1 MRRRLR
7 RRPAPRKALTPKS
20 AIGKALGSSRLGG
33 FALSFCF
40 RLVPLGKAGVGHL
53 DSAWKGGYRPRS
65 YRGTR
70 PRFASGTLM
79 SRSDDTA
86 PPPTLG
92 YRRWRAVF
100 SGSALR
106 VSHGRSPQRSKE
118 RAERPG
124 DGCPCVGAEEICG
137 APPLPCGEE
146 RGRTPSLTDAVPHRP
161 LKLSRQGGV
170 LALVRNLHGH
180 AVEGHGIAGV

>member
-1 MRRRLR
+1 MQC
-7 RRPAPRKALTPKS
+7 
-20 AIGKALGSSRLGG
+20 LGG
-33 FALSFCF
+33 APHVFLS
-40 RLVPLGKAGVGHL
+40 
-53 DSAWKGGYRPRS
+53 GYGWRGSVRPRS

-100 SGSALR
+100 SGCALR

-124 DGCPCVGAEEICG
+124 DGFPCVGAEETCG
-137 APPLPCGEE
+137 VPSQPA
-146 RGRTPSLTDAVPHRP
+146 RRRRTPSLLQQLPFPHKQERKPPSNCRSCPAAHSREREPNAPRSAQPPESNQRQRQPQRCRCAPPARVRP
-161 LKLSRQGGV
+161 NRQC
-170 LALVRNLHGH
+170 R
-180 AVEGHGIAGV
+180 